1 MDNFLNRQ
9 VGDTQRPGGFFARI
23 LHWLAGFFQLT
34 EEEQGEA
41 GIYLGD
47 QDSRGYLP
55 DTTSVKKYSSRLD
68 DKEKT

>member
-9 VGDTQRPGGFFARI
+9 VSDTQQPGGFFAGI
-23 LHWLAGFFQLT
+23 LHWLAGLLQLT
-34 EEEQGEA
+34 EEEQREA

-55 DTTSVKKYSSRLD
+55 DTIIVKNTRHA
-68 DKEKT
+68 

>member
-1 MDNFLNRQ
+1 MDNSLNRQ
-9 VGDTQRPGGFFARI
+9 VSYTQRQGSFFAGI
-23 LHWLAGFFQLT
+23 LHWLAGLFQLT

-55 DTTSVKKYSSRLD
+55 DTTS
-68 DKEKT
+68 ENINH

>member
-9 VGDTQRPGGFFARI
+9 AGDTRRPGVFSAGI
-23 LHWLAGFFQLT
+23 LRWLAGLFQLT
-34 EEEQGEA
+34 DEEQGKA

-55 DTTSVKKYSSRLD
+55 DATIVTTYSSHLD

>member
-9 VGDTQRPGGFFARI
+9 THDTHQLSGFFARI
-23 LHWLAGFFQLT
+23 LHWLAGLFQLT

-55 DTTSVKKYSSRLD
+55 DTIIVKNTRHA
-68 DKEKT
+68 